1 MCISCLGVNGDNL
14 SDVTYGAHQTGIK
27 SSDTRSQENFLPLLG
42 EGGKTELISLN
53 PVMGVEPLQEII
65 LHLEGGGG
73 NASPTLNPS
82 NDTELLNENVSP
94 SVEVGVG
101 NELPTSNLSSGVE
114 PFQNSDTIGNM
125 DDPIRILNVLRAKK

>member
-1 MCISCLGVNGDNL
+1 
-14 SDVTYGAHQTGIK
+14 
-27 SSDTRSQENFLPLLG
+27 
-42 EGGKTELISLN
+42 
-53 PVMGVEPLQEII
+53 MGVEPLQEII

-82 NDTELLNENVSP
+82 NYTELLNEKSP

-114 PFQNSDTIGNM
+114 PF
-125 DDPIRILNVLRAKK
+125 